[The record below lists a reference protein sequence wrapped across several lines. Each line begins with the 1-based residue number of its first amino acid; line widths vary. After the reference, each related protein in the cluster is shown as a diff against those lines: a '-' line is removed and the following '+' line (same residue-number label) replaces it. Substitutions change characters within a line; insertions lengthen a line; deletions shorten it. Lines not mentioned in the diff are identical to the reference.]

1 MPMRFPNWIPDKR
14 SDSRAT
20 TEPATSQNDKGHH
33 SGWLIGTAQIKQQP
47 EVEKDRLSALELLP
61 EVELGPEPDDPITE
75 HDSPNKDRP
84 A

>member
-1 MPMRFPNWIPDKR
+1 VSWTVLAIATMPMRFPNWIPDKR

-61 EVELGPEPDDPITE
+61 EVETWAGTG
-75 HDSPNKDRP
+75 
-84 A
+84 